1 MSDNTISLDENF
13 PYSDYTDEQLKDII
27 GKISNKIIIE
37 ENEINVLKAIH
48 YSTTA
53 INELNNRKYQEQID
67 LLQSQLSLAQTSIE
81 NSKEDSKSARNY
93 AISALI
99 VSGVF
104 GIFGVLTYF
113 GIEFPKDASQEQLKL
128 ITLQEQQLI
137 KQDSLIKVSSQIHSD
152 IQVYSRQ
159 SKDFENKKAS
169 DK

>member
-67 LLQSQLSLAQTSIE
+67 L
-81 NSKEDSKSARNY
+81 
-93 AISALI
+93 
-99 VSGVF
+99 
-104 GIFGVLTYF
+104 
-113 GIEFPKDASQEQLKL
+113 
-128 ITLQEQQLI
+128 
-137 KQDSLIKVSSQIHSD
+137 SS
-152 IQVYSRQ
+152 
-159 SKDFENKKAS
+159 
-169 DK
+169 